1 MKKILIVLSLCFLL
15 TGCYNYRE
23 LNDLGIVTAIGID
36 YHDDMFEI
44 MVQMV
49 NPKKEQD
56 ASATGQPQ
64 FVTYKSQAK
73 TLQDA
78 FRKVVITSP
87 KRIYGQHIQVMVI
100 SEEVA
105 KNWMND
111 MVDFFFREPEV
122 RGEFNIMVAKDED
135 GLSALTTLTPL
146 TNLTSMD
153 ISNGLETN
161 MSYLGMTKLMTLN
174 DLMHAYLNP
183 YLDYTIPVV
192 KVIGDEEAGKK
203 QENLDTSESEAK
215 IAISG
220 VAVFKNDKL
229 VGYLND
235 NDTVDLNML
244 NGELKETILQ
254 YDCKDGKYAA
264 FEVLEAKSDMES
276 DLKKKR
282 VLFKVTG
289 RAGLNEISCD
299 IDLRDT
305 KDIDK
310 MRNDLNKQIEKRLS
324 KLITKVRTEYDVDIW
339 RIRDSLYKHNPHEFT
354 KVEKKWDDIFE
365 EMKITVD
372 VDFKLYEK
380 GNLLGGARVEKLEN

>member
-1 MKKILIVLSLCFLL
+1 MKRILIVLSLCFLL

-36 YHDDMFEI
+36 YHDNQFEI

-56 ASATGQPQ
+56 ASASGQPQ

-73 TLQDA
+73 TLQEA

-87 KRIYGQHIQVMVI
+87 KRIYGTHIQVMVI

-105 KNWMND
+105 KSRMDD

-122 RGEFNIMVAKDED
+122 RGEFKVMVAKNKD
-135 GLSALTTLTPL
+135 GLAALTTLTPL

-153 ISNGLETN
+153 ISNGVETN
-161 MSYLGMTKLMTLN
+161 MAYLGMTKMMTLN

-192 KVIGDEEAGKK
+192 EVIGDIEEGKK
-203 QENLDTSESEAK
+203 QENLDTSESDAK
-215 IAISG
+215 VAVSG
-220 VAVFKNDKL
+220 VAVFKDDKL
-229 VGYLND
+229 VGYLDGNE
-235 NDTVDLNML
+235 TVSLNML
-244 NGELKETILQ
+244 NGELDETIWQ
-254 YDCKDGKYAA
+254 YNCKDGKYAS
-264 FEVLEAKSDMES
+264 FEVQEAKSEMEG

-282 VLFKVTG
+282 VLFKITG
-289 RAGLNEISCD
+289 RAGLNEMSCD

-305 KDIDK
+305 KEIDK
-310 MRNDLNKQIEKRLS
+310 MRDDLNKQIEKKLS

-354 KVEKKWDDIFE
+354 KVEKKWDSIFKEMDI
-365 EMKITVD
+365 KVD
-372 VDFKLYEK
+372 VSFNLYEK
-380 GNLLGGARVEKLEN
+380 GTLLGGAQVEKLEN